1 MIVNPITVDMTVAES
16 RQEFNVTVETA
27 IRPSF
32 DVPPYEGEYEVT
44 PTEDTQTLET
54 NGKRMTDNVTVKP
67 IPSSYIQPDGEL
79 DITEN
84 GQKNVRQY
92 ETVNVNVQPTLQS
105 KTVTPTTADQNV
117 TADNGYDGLSSVKV
131 NKIPSE
137 YVVPQGTLNINQN
150 GTFDVRQ
157 YANAQVSVSGGG
169 GGGGDISGIIDGS
182 VVALVDNTAAKVRP
196 EFASIAKKWN
206 YRNLPSG
213 YTQVEYIES
222 HGTEYIKTPAV
233 MDTTATGKTAQ
244 MTFMYT
250 TRGVSTV
257 FLGARLNSTNLMY
270 FLSTY
275 YGTPYWNYTNK
286 SGTGANLAQNRV
298 YYMQTELRNGWQ
310 SMQIDGAG
318 QTQGTNGGTVESTL
332 QFYLFANNNN
342 GTADSFVN
350 GRIYDCVIRNGNQA
364 SPKLCDLVPC
374 REEATGLYGVYD
386 MISGSFLSNQGS
398 GAFTGGRDVPNFVY
412 GYTSI
417 DLAVTE
423 IGDYAFYNNDLA
435 TITLRANQIV
445 TLGDNAL
452 YGCPI
457 AHIYVPSA
465 LVNSYKSN
473 AQWSAWANK
482 ISAI

>member
-1 MIVNPITVDMTVAES
+1 MPITDLTNTTWIFFEDPDFSVFEYTGSGILLKDWTLNFKSGDGKTYSRIAVNMNESGRNMLQYGYTSMYNNVNLPWKNYLSRMISITGGTGATDSLLISFLETSAEQVFQSYRAYEDDIKSVAD
-16 RQEFNVTVETA
+16 A
-27 IRPSF
+27 IRTKGGTSAELIFPSGF
-32 DVPPYEGEYEVT
+32 VSAINAI
-44 PTEDTQTLET
+44 PT
-54 NGKRMTDNVTVKP
+54 
-67 IPSSYIQPDGEL
+67 
-79 DITEN
+79 
-84 GQKNVRQY
+84 
-92 ETVNVNVQPTLQS
+92 
-105 KTVTPTTADQNV
+105 
-117 TADNGYDGLSSVKV
+117 
-131 NKIPSE
+131 
-137 YVVPQGTLNINQN
+137 
-150 GTFDVRQ
+150 
-157 YANAQVSVSGGG
+157 GGG
-169 GGGGDISGIIDGS
+169 CGGDISGIIDGT
-182 VVALVDNTAAKVRP
+182 VVALVDNTATKVRP

-222 HGTEYIKTPAV
+222 HGTEYIDTGV
-233 MDTTATGKTAQ
+233 IMDTTTSGRTAQ

-286 SGTGANLAQNRV
+286 SGQGANLAQNRV

-318 QTQGTNGGTVESTL
+318 QAQGTNGGTVESTL

-374 REEATGLYGVYD
+374 REEATGLYGLYD
-386 MISGSFLSNQGS
+386 MVTNAFLSNQGS

-435 TITLRANQIV
+435 TVTLRANQIV

-457 AHIYVPSA
+457 SHIYVPSA
-465 LVNSYKSN
+465 LVNSYKAD